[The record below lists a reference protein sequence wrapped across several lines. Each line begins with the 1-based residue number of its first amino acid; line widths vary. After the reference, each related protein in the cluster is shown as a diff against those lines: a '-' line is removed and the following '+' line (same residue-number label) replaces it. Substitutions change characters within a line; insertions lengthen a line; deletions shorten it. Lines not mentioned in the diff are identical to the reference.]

1 MKALIIDDSRAM
13 RSIIAGIV
21 AHLGYQTEPASD
33 GIDALNILE
42 QDPTFD
48 LLLVDWNMPNMNG
61 LEFVKRARADE
72 RLAHCKIVMITTET
86 EMDRVMNALDA
97 GADEYVMKP
106 FTREAL
112 QEKLTSIDLTE
123 QSL

>member
-48 LLLVDWNMPNMNG
+48 LLLVDWNMPRMNG
-61 LEFVKRARADE
+61 LELVQQLRAQPRFRATT
-72 RLAHCKIVMITTET
+72 IVMRSNTG
-86 EMDRVMNALDA
+86 A
-97 GADEYVMKP
+97 G
-106 FTREAL
+106 
-112 QEKLTSIDLTE
+112 
-123 QSL
+123 